1 MWNPLDKYINKRLA
15 TFVAGQYSNINQN
28 LLLNFLNSNGLQRL
42 NPQTYDFVSTVHT
55 IGAVYE
61 TTDIIMKKVYSSP
74 LVIYK
79 IKDKKKLQQSKNLER
94 TDPVQSY
101 LLKAQAIEEVDVPAI
116 SKLLD
121 NPNPYQD
128 RVNFIWTTGLVYL
141 LTGNSFVYGNIVNNK
156 PQMLYPIPDMN
167 IITNDNYL
175 DPILGYSYNFSGDLK
190 AFEKDEIYHIKTGN
204 PVRIDNTFWYL
215 YGLSPL
221 AAYLE
226 SIRTI
231 DEAEKQTSK
240 QMKNGGVFGILSP
253 RDKEDQWTP
262 AQRNALSDRIKEA
275 RISNDEL
282 TRIFPSAISL
292 NWQQIGLSSADLQL
306 IEQKKVSQQDIYRAY
321 HVPFEYASGDNS
333 TFNNGETSM
342 KKLGYDAVAPV
353 CNALSRMLTNFV
365 GKPYGDYIIE
375 LDYTQLPE
383 MAVNMKD
390 VSDYVSKL
398 VDKGILTRDEA
409 RTALKYGELATDVSR
424 SLFYGNKLL
433 SISNNTGTK

>member
-409 RTALKYGELATDVSR
+409 RTSLKYGELATDVSR

>member
-433 SISNNTGTK
+433 SIRNNTGTK

>member
-156 PQMLYPIPDMN
+156 PHMLYPIPDMN

-231 DEAEKQTSK
+231 DEAAKQTSK